1 MLLAGLGFAPQLV
14 SAQVPAVQMTVQ
26 PGSPQLQISRHIYG
40 QFAEHLGRCIYDG
53 FWVDEK
59 LNVPKQGRIRLDV
72 VEALKKIK
80 VPNLRWPGG

>member
-1 MLLAGLGFAPQLV
+1 MTFFTVPLRRLRLPTILLAGLGLVPQLV

-53 FWVDEK
+53 F
-59 LNVPKQGRIRLDV
+59 G
-72 VEALKKIK
+72 
-80 VPNLRWPGG
+80 